1 MKSQQWFIDRIG
13 KTIYRSENGCSCK
26 TCKEVNSNGLVIR
39 DEMHA
44 SYLYDIQYEYEIDGI
59 YLDYRE

>member
-13 KTIYRSENGCSCK
+13 KTIYRSENGCSCE
-26 TCKEVNSNGLVIR
+26 TCKKVHSKGLVIR
-39 DEMHA
+39 DKLHA
-44 SYLYDIQYEYEIDGI
+44 SYLYDIQHEYEIDGM